1 RELDL
6 KSLPYLTLP
15 RPPVAPQNLIRAR
28 SLRPDMTV
36 AKKTVPEAKKTRTSS
51 ASSVDASSCP
61 DHSWSLRSCGRG
73 FEEPQGVPPRAP
85 PARSQTTIPS
95 APQTDVISLRPLMYF
110 LSGLDTQG
118 MAAYPAGR
126 IVLQTHGFSRL
137 GCLEGAGR
145 ERRSFRVRRSTWCIA
160 KYKLAP
166 PSTKWRQRVGSR
178 KYHISIRGR
187 SKISALG
194 PARASRVPTEHK

>member
-73 FEEPQGVPPRAP
+73 FEEPQGLPPRAP

-95 APQTDVISLRPLMYF
+95 APQTDVISLRPLIRRAESCF
-110 LSGLDTQG
+110 KLTVFHGLVVWKE
-118 MAAYPAGR
+118 PAGKEEAFA
-126 IVLQTHGFSRL
+126 FSATP
-137 GCLEGAGR
+137 GA
-145 ERRSFRVRRSTWCIA
+145 SRST
-160 KYKLAP
+160 
-166 PSTKWRQRVGSR
+166 S
-178 KYHISIRGR
+178 
-187 SKISALG
+187 
-194 PARASRVPTEHK
+194 

>member
-1 RELDL
+1 MDLGDASHRSLKSSLDSHRNGHQAQLRELDL

-36 AKKTVPEAKKTRTSS
+36 AKKLCLKRRKSERDPRRRSTPQAARTTLGV
-51 ASSVDASSCP
+51 SVRADEV
-61 DHSWSLRSCGRG
+61 LRSHRE
-73 FEEPQGVPPRAP
+73 FPPRAP

-118 MAAYPAGR
+118 TAAYPASR

-145 ERRSFRVRRSTWCIA
+145 ERR
-160 KYKLAP
+160 
-166 PSTKWRQRVGSR
+166 
-178 KYHISIRGR
+178 
-187 SKISALG
+187 
-194 PARASRVPTEHK
+194 